1 MGRYWFC
8 ARHRA
13 CPFSQ
18 AKSKRW
24 DDAGDVM
31 IEAAATGEAFEA
43 SARRPADLS
52 SVRRDIMS
60 GLRRCERDG
69 RAGDHDRVN
78 HPDDPYSKQHT
89 KCGDSASQARGNV
102 IRLYAMQYK
111 VVTSAQRCVD

>member
-1 MGRYWFC
+1 
-8 ARHRA
+8 
-13 CPFSQ
+13 
-18 AKSKRW
+18 
-24 DDAGDVM
+24 
-31 IEAAATGEAFEA
+31 
-43 SARRPADLS
+43 
-52 SVRRDIMS
+52 MS